1 MTTMPVTS
9 SATRESDSCLPVYGV
24 LPSTGHNF
32 YEGGSSPKQMAFFF
46 FFFFFS
52 FSNIEKAEGWAQ
64 GIKREITSN
73 QKSSSEKE
81 LMGMFHD
88 KVMKL
93 SI

>member
-1 MTTMPVTS
+1 MGCYRVPATTSMKV
-9 SATRESDSCLPVYGV
+9 AHALNRGV
-24 LPSTGHNF
+24 
-32 YEGGSSPKQMAFFF
+32 F

>member
-1 MTTMPVTS
+1 MGCYRVPATTSMKV
-9 SATRESDSCLPVYGV
+9 AQALNRWL
-24 LPSTGHNF
+24 
-32 YEGGSSPKQMAFFF
+32 FFF